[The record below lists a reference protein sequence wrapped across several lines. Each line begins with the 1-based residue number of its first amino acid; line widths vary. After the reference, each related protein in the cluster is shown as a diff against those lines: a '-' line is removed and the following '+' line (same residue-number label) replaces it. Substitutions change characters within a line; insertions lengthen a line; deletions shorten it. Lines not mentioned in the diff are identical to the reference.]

1 VCKQVPTNN
10 NANTEAIDQIN
21 TILSRLDERAK
32 QDTIQAITVNNNNIT
47 NNNTTNNTNS
57 HNTNNININIGSIQ
71 NFLHEDI
78 SYISEDFIMKCAKRL
93 ENGLFDLI
101 KTIRFN
107 PEHPENMNVK
117 LHVKRDKT
125 LYVYQNNAWEICD
138 GKWTLE
144 EMVMHGARV
153 INQTFLTNVDR
164 DKLVEEDSSESRI
177 QTWLLNLLPRDND
190 RLIGKIS
197 KRLYALILN
206 NVVLLMEEEN
216 DNMNEIIAT

>member
-1 VCKQVPTNN
+1 
-10 NANTEAIDQIN
+10 
-21 TILSRLDERAK
+21 
-32 QDTIQAITVNNNNIT
+32 VNNNSNNVT
-47 NNNTTNNTNS
+47 NNTTHTNS
-57 HNTNNININIGSIQ
+57 HNNININIGLQ

-78 SYISEDFIMKCAKRL
+78 SYISDEFIMKCAKRL
-93 ENGLFDLI
+93 ENGLVDLI

-125 LYVYQNNAWEICD
+125 LYVYRNNAWEICD

-144 EMVMHGARV
+144 EMVIHGARI
-153 INQTFLTNVDR
+153 INQTFITNTDMEKVKD
-164 DKLVEEDSSESRI
+164 EDSSESRI
-177 QTWLLNLLPRDND
+177 QTWLLDLIPRNND

-206 NVVLLMEEEN
+206 NVVLLME
-216 DNMNEIIAT
+216 DGNEPTNEAVTA